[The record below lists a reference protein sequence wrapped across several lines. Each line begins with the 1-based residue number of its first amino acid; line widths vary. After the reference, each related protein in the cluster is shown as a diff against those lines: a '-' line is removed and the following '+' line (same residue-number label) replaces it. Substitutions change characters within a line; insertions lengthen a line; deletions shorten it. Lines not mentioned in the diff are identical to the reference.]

1 MPELSIIIPV
11 YDVEAYLPECLDSV
25 LSQDFTD
32 FEIVAINDGSP
43 DASLEI
49 LRRYEKADA
58 RLRVIDFDR
67 NHGLGAA
74 RNRGLDAATGRYVMF
89 LDSDDSIVEGALS
102 KAIGR
107 ARETDADVV
116 LFGWTRNYEDGVVL
130 QGTGRRILAEAPLTF
145 TVKDYPR
152 ILHVLQIV
160 CNKLIRRDLLER
172 IGLRFGDGC
181 YEDTPFTYP
190 LLVSAKSMTAL
201 PDALLRYRQRQN
213 AITRTRGDRHLQV
226 LSQWD
231 RAMEQ
236 VYALAKD
243 DPAVRVHLFP
253 QMLYHSLTVMLQHD
267 RIPRASHRAFV
278 QELRRLYRVYR
289 PKEGYR
295 ALQRLDRIQHVLLQ
309 TGSPALMRTVW
320 RITWFARKQVRRIY
334 QRAR

>member
-1 MPELSIIIPV
+1 MPELSIIVPV

-32 FEIVAINDGSP
+32 FEILAINDCSP
-43 DASLEI
+43 DGSLEI
-49 LRRYEKADA
+49 LRRYERADP
-58 RLRVIDFDR
+58 RLKIIDLNR
-67 NHGLGAA
+67 NLGLGAA
-74 RNRGLDAATGRYVMF
+74 RNRGLDVATGHYVMF

-102 KAIGR
+102 KAVGR

-116 LFGWTRNYEDGVVL
+116 LFGWTRDYEDGTVL
-130 QGTGRRILAEAPLTF
+130 QGTGRKILAEAPLRF

-190 LLVSAKSMTAL
+190 LLVSAKSLTAL

-213 AITRTRGDRHLQV
+213 AITRRSGIRHLQV
-226 LSQWD
+226 LQQWD
-231 RAMEQ
+231 RAMSH
-236 VYALAKD
+236 VYSLAKD
-243 DPAVRVHLFP
+243 EPAIRVHLFP
-253 QMLYHSLTVMLQHD
+253 QMLYHCLTVLLQHD
-267 RIPRASHRAFV
+267 RIPRSSHREFV
-278 QELRRLYRVYR
+278 RELGRLYRVYR

-295 ALQRLDRIQHVLLQ
+295 ALRRHHRLQHVLLQ
-309 TGSPALMRTVW
+309 TGSPALMRVVW
-320 RITWFARKQVRRIY
+320 RLSWFARKQVRKLYRK
-334 QRAR
+334 AE